1 MRDKRAQTVRLAR
14 ERDRHAIA
22 EMRVALWP
30 GCTIDEELQ
39 EIDSILASGM
49 GGTLPAAIF
58 VAEEEDGLAGFLD
71 VGLRSHAD
79 GCDPVRPVGF
89 VEGWFVL
96 ESHRG
101 RGIGRELMRAAEEWA
116 RRHRCREMASDAPID
131 NEHSFRAHSALGFE
145 VVDRCIHFRR
155 AIQEPIPAS
164 TKL

>member
-1 MRDKRAQTVRLAR
+1 
-14 ERDRHAIA
+14 
-22 EMRVALWP
+22 MRVALWP
-30 GCTIDEELQ
+30 GCSIDEELQ
-39 EIDSILASGM
+39 EIDTILSSGM

-58 VAEEEDGLAGFLD
+58 VAEEEELVTGFLD

-89 VEGWFVL
+89 VEGWFVR
-96 ESHRG
+96 EPWRG

-116 RRHRCREMASDAPID
+116 RRHRCQEMASDAPIE
-131 NEHSFRAHSALGFE
+131 NGESLRAHEGLGFE
-145 VVDRCIHFRR
+145 VVDRCVHFRR